1 MSYNP
6 VLSKEAGNTTK
17 SKNYPLCLICA
28 VQWQEN
34 KQIRNLDENS
44 LDGTIG
50 EVQIKPL
57 SLKFQLNKT
66 KIKVYKKYFLKQHKL
81 GPNDKVVDHFMI
93 ISPVKSETCTIQLHK
108 STHYFLLK
116 YPLSSFLHHWMFI
129 LHNCF

>member
-1 MSYNP
+1 MGQL
-6 VLSKEAGNTTK
+6 VK
-17 SKNYPLCLICA
+17 
-28 VQWQEN
+28 
-34 KQIRNLDENS
+34 
-44 LDGTIG
+44 
-50 EVQIKPL
+50 VQIIPL

-108 STHYFLLK
+108 STHYFLLQ